1 MTLCHA
7 LLIGT
12 IFERARPHIAEELLL
27 NLCTRPMK
35 IRFLN
40 KIIDHQRFQY
50 NAMHYDERKERLDRK
65 KEEYKKA
72 ENGDMTDEDRRKFF
86 RENIREG
93 FSRAEYRQSQN
104 KSYNIRVLILIAIIV
119 GLGYFIFN
127 GVDEVDIIV
136 NKLWD

>member
-1 MTLCHA
+1 
-7 LLIGT
+7 
-12 IFERARPHIAEELLL
+12 
-27 NLCTRPMK
+27 MK